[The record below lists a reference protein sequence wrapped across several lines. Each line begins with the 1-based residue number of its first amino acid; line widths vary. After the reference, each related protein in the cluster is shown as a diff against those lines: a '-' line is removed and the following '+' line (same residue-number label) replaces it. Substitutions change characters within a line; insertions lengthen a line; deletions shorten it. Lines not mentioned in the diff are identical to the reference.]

1 MDGSQLDD
9 LIAKKGLK
17 SFTSKTI
24 VDPSELKMELEKV
37 RLDQV
42 ARDRN
47 EYILKDNCN
56 AAPIRDRTGKIIAA
70 ISLSAFENYMSVQE
84 IEDTIP
90 AVQETARKI
99 SYMAGY
105 HDGLI

>member
-1 MDGSQLDD
+1 
-9 LIAKKGLK
+9 LK

-24 VDPSELKMELEKV
+24 TDPKVLKEELQRV

-56 AAPIRDRTGKIIAA
+56 AAPIRDRTGKITAA
-70 ISLSAFENYMSVQE
+70 ISISAFENYMSVNE
-84 IEDTIP
+84 IENTIP
-90 AVQETARKI
+90 AIQETARKI
-99 SYMAGY
+99 SFMAGY